1 MQRLRSSPHVTHVML
16 GHPVRLQACQQEL
29 LAQQGFT
36 ALWELFIRGPASPV
50 LTNPK
55 LQLQHLE
62 PAFLAAPA
70 KCVPLKALLQQEQ
83 HVMLASSAGDVLSR
97 LILPA
102 SSQHRQLAPA
112 GQRTSGSAHR
122 VTTAA
127 LELLV
132 PQLVQRAQ
140 FSPQLAQS
148 TRLPVSLVLLAPT
161 VVQQVRLNQ
170 AVLVLEAISA
180 LQAPRRLQQQEQ
192 HAHEV
197 TNAQRRPQTRS
208 SVLQAP
214 ISQQKARKHA
224 TNAMLAP
231 TASKEHLNSPTA
243 LRIIIARQARPS
255 LSNILVRLVKARQQQ
270 RLQARSESMRVLV

>member
-1 MQRLRSSPHVTHVML
+1 ML

-102 SSQHRQLAPA
+102 SSQHRHLAVRWLLLLARLPAPA